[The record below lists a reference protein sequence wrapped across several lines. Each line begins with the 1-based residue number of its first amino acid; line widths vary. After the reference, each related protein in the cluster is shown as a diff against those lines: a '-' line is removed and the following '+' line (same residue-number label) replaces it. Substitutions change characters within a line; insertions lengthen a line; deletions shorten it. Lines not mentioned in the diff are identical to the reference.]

1 MDIYIVFHRK
11 FGVSERRVLKEFGN
25 PYVIFTMEERLP
37 VPITRIYIYVFLIM
51 TAVPDV
57 ISPLDSS
64 RSTTGEISHR
74 ASR

>member
-1 MDIYIVFHRK
+1 
-11 FGVSERRVLKEFGN
+11 
-25 PYVIFTMEERLP
+25 MEERLP